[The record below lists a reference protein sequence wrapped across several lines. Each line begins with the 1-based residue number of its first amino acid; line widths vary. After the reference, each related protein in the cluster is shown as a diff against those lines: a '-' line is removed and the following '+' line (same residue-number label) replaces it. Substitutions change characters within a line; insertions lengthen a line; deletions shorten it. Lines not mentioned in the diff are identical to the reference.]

1 MYHFPCSNPVLCV
14 PFPLL
19 LFSLNAHCTCN
30 YIIIADFSALYCAL
44 SYDHKCLLTIFYA
57 CYMFYCI
64 FVVCYMYTAFS
75 LYTMFNHAPLLIYT
89 FATTRH
95 GVYTEDFLREGP
107 YADQAGHPSLKRCVH
122 IVQWCSPSWLTGR
135 PGRVFSQEES

>member
-1 MYHFPCSNPVLCV
+1 MVHTNLTDFTHGWGKQQDFCQTG
-14 PFPLL
+14 
-19 LFSLNAHCTCN
+19 SLYDEYGAFN
-30 YIIIADFSALYCAL
+30 YMIIADFSALYCAL

-107 YADQAGHPSLKRCVH
+107 CAD
-122 IVQWCSPSWLTGR
+122 
-135 PGRVFSQEES
+135 